1 MLCGIQKSR
10 PILSGATEAW
20 LQIKQLAKM
29 DKFQIEEKG
38 KICAVFHRMLSTNG
52 TVVYGEF

>member
-52 TVVYGEF
+52 TVVYG